1 MKPASRNETMELL
14 PWFENGT
21 LGEDESDAVRE
32 LLASDL
38 DANRQARELRVLR
51 AALAD
56 EPIMATNMAM
66 NLRRLYARIDPPR
79 RARPAWFMPLAMAA
93 SALLVVAS
101 GFGLFKAGVREGVYQ
116 TLTTPSKLP
125 PVAADAVLYRVTV
138 TPGVDAAQLAELA
151 GSSGV
156 RVLQGPSEYGVA
168 LLAVPGSEAAPVL
181 ARLKADPHLRFVTAE
196 PR

>member
-1 MKPASRNETMELL
+1 MKPASREETIELL
-14 PWFENGT
+14 PWFENDT
-21 LGEDESDAVRE
+21 LDSDENDAVRA

-51 AALAD
+51 SALAD
-56 EPIMATNMAM
+56 EPIMSTNMAM
-66 NLRRLYARIDPPR
+66 NLRRLHARIDPP
-79 RARPAWFMPLAMAA
+79 ARTRPVWFMPLAMAA

-125 PVAADAVLYRVTV
+125 PVAPDAVLYRVTV

-151 GSSGV
+151 GVPGA

-168 LLAVPGSEAAPVL
+168 LLAVPGKDAAPVL